1 MQVFAYFVN
10 LVAISCTSQCGS
22 ALALIVRGSGPD
34 EQEVMLRARSE
45 DMSALLIRGNS
56 HSKFLI
62 GFSELAIK
70 QCHQT
75 TPPLQRKVKE
85 LV

>member
-1 MQVFAYFVN
+1 MQVFAYFVK

-22 ALALIVRGSGPD
+22 ALALIVRRSGPD
-34 EQEVMLRARSE
+34 EQEVRLSARSE
-45 DMSALLIRGNS
+45 DMSALLTRSNS
-56 HSKFLI
+56 QSKFLI

-75 TPPLQRKVKE
+75 TPPPQRKVKE